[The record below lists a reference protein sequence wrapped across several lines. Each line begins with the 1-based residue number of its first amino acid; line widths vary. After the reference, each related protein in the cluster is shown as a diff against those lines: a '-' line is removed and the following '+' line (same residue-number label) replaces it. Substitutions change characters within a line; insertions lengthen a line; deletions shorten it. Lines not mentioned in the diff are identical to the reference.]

1 MIPLIHAKDPFGVVV
16 VLNSLLCDESGIE
29 KDFSRLQRAIAT
41 AIENPALLVHVS
53 DTPGKRYYFR
63 AVNWQY
69 TVLIGV
75 HEERGVWKVKE
86 CCENPSGRFMLGI
99 YQRGTQLV

>member
-1 MIPLIHAKDPFGVVV
+1 MIPLIHTKDPFGIVV
-16 VLNSLLCDESGIE
+16 VLDNHLCDENGIK

-41 AIENPALLVHVS
+41 TIENPALLVHVS
-53 DTPGKRYYFR
+53 EGQEKRYYFR
-63 AVNWQY
+63 AVHWQY

-75 HEERGVWKVKE
+75 HEEEGVWKVKE

-99 YQRGTQLV
+99 YQRGTQVV